1 MRIVIIADPIDE
13 QYAGVYYYTKH
24 LIEAL
29 IKIDK
34 KNEYIFIHSRPND
47 FFTGQKEV
55 IIPNYRW
62 LPGWMTLRKFV
73 FISFALRKIKPD
85 VVLEPAHIGPF
96 SFLWNCKKVVTIHDL
111 TPVLFPQ
118 YHIKISS
125 FIHKLFLPIILRN
138 ADGILVP
145 SECTKK
151 DIERI
156 YKPKV
161 PIQVTYEAVTDD
173 FHPSS
178 KKQIKEI
185 MHKFGIEKSYILS
198 VGTLEPRKNLI
209 TLLNAYKFLKEKGYD
224 YQLVIVGKK
233 GWYFKKFLEEI
244 ENFGKNIIIAGYIS
258 RNELSAFYSGAE
270 VMVFPSLYEGFGL
283 PPLEAMQCGCT
294 VICSNTSSLPEI
306 CEEAAI
312 YIDPHKSGKLE
323 KALLRVLTD
332 DNIRAKMRHEGIK
345 QANKFSW
352 EKCAG
357 ETLEFFNL
365 LYNQKIIK

>member
-34 KNEYIFIHSRPND
+34 ENEYIFMHTRIND
-47 FFTGQKEV
+47 FFNNQKEV

-62 LPGWMTLRKFV
+62 LPGWMSLRKFV
-73 FISFALRKIKPD
+73 FISFALLKIKPD

-96 SFLWNCKKVVTIHDL
+96 SFFYKCKKVVTIHDL

-125 FIHKLFLPIILRN
+125 IIHRLFLPLILRN
-138 ADGILVP
+138 ADGVLVP

-151 DIERI
+151 DIERL
-156 YKPKV
+156 YQPKV
-161 PIQVTYEAVTDD
+161 PIQVTYEAVTED
-173 FHPSS
+173 FQPSS
-178 KKQIKEI
+178 KKQIREVKD
-185 MHKFGIEKSYILS
+185 KFGIEKPYILS

-209 TLLNAYKFLKEKGYD
+209 TLLKAYKILSEKGYD
-224 YQLVIVGKK
+224 YQLVIVGRK
-233 GWYFKKFLEEI
+233 GWYFKELLEEI
-244 ENFGKNIIIAGYIS
+244 ENFGKDIIITGYVS
-258 RNELSAFYSGAE
+258 RSELSAFYSGAE

-283 PPLEAMQCGCT
+283 PPLEAMQCGCP

-306 CEEAAI
+306 CGKAAI
-312 YIDPHKSGKLE
+312 LIDPNVPEDLQI
-323 KALLRVLTD
+323 ALQKVLTD
-332 DNIRAKMRHEGIK
+332 DNIRSSMRHEGIK
-345 QANKFSW
+345 QAGKFSW
-352 EKCAG
+352 EKCAR
-357 ETLEFFNL
+357 ETLEFFRL
-365 LYNQKIIK
+365 LHNR

>member
-34 KNEYIFIHSRPND
+34 ENEYIFIHTRSND

-73 FISFALRKIKPD
+73 FISFALTKIKPD

-96 SFLWNCKKVVTIHDL
+96 SFFWNCKKVVTIHDL

-125 FIHKLFLPIILRN
+125 FIHKLFLPVILRN
-138 ADGILVP
+138 ADGVLVP
-145 SECTKK
+145 SECTKR
-151 DIERI
+151 DIEKLYQPEI
-156 YKPKV
+156 
-161 PIQVTYEAVTDD
+161 PIQVTFEAVTED
-173 FHPSS
+173 FQPSS
-178 KKQIKEI
+178 KKQVREVKD
-185 MHKFGIEKSYILS
+185 KFGIEKPYILS

-209 TLLNAYKFLKEKGYD
+209 ILLKAYKILREKGYD

-233 GWYFKKFLEEI
+233 GWYFKELLEEI
-244 ENFGKNIIIAGYIS
+244 KNFGKNIIITGYVS
-258 RNELSAFYSGAE
+258 RSELSVFYSGAE

-283 PPLEAMQCGCT
+283 PPLEAMQCGCP
-294 VICSNTSSLPEI
+294 VICSNISSLPEI
-306 CEEAAI
+306 CGKAAI
-312 YIDPHKSGKLE
+312 LFDPNKLNE
-323 KALLRVLTD
+323 LVKALQKVLTD
-332 DNIRAKMRHEGIK
+332 DNIRSGMKHEGIK
-345 QANKFSW
+345 QAGKFSW

-357 ETLEFFNL
+357 ETLEFFQL
-365 LYNQKIIK
+365 LHNQ